1 MTEVRRSMER
11 IDGCAVSVQRA
22 GSGEPLL
29 FLHGARGGMHWLP
42 FMDRLARRFEVI
54 APEHPGFGL
63 SETPGWLDT
72 VGDLAYFYLDFI
84 AALGL
89 RRVNLVGTSL
99 GGWIAAELAVRD
111 ESALKT
117 LTLVAAAGIHV
128 KGVPKGDLFL
138 WSPEQLVRN
147 LFVDQRLA
155 DAMLSR
161 AVPEE
166 EQDLM
171 MKNALATAKLAWQPR
186 LYNPQLAKWLH
197 RIKTPTLILWGDS
210 DKVIPPAYG
219 PAFRDLI
226 PNSRLRILRECGHVP
241 HIEKTE
247 DYVAAIADFIA
258 EARP

>member
-1 MTEVRRSMER
+1 MTEVRRSTER

-171 MKNALATAKLAWQPR
+171 MKNALMTAKLAWQPR
-186 LYNPQLAKWLH
+186 LYNPHLAKWLH
-197 RIKTPTLILWGDS
+197 RIETPTLILWGDG
-210 DKVIPPAYG
+210 DKLIPPAYG

-226 PNSRLRILRECGHVP
+226 PNARLRILGECGHVP

>member
-1 MTEVRRSMER
+1 MTEVRRSTER

-63 SETPGWLDT
+63 SETPDWLET
-72 VGDLAYFYLDFI
+72 VGDLAYFYLDFM

-89 RRVNLVGTSL
+89 RQVNLVGTSL

-161 AVPEE
+161 AVPEA

-171 MKNALATAKLAWQPR
+171 MKNALTTAKLAWQPR

-197 RIKTPTLILWGDS
+197 RIKTPTLLLWGDG

-226 PNSRLRILRECGHVP
+226 PNARLRILGECGHVP

>member
-1 MTEVRRSMER
+1 MTEVRRSTER

-63 SETPGWLDT
+63 SETPDWLET
-72 VGDLAYFYLDFI
+72 VGDLAYFYLDFM

-89 RRVNLVGTSL
+89 RQVNLVGTSL

-161 AVPEE
+161 AVPEA

-171 MKNALATAKLAWQPR
+171 MKNALTTAKLAWQPR

-197 RIKTPTLILWGDS
+197 RIKTPTLLLWGDG

-226 PNSRLRILRECGHVP
+226 PHSRLRILRECGHVP